1 MESNVGKVG
10 KVMVENKN
18 CPCEIVK
25 ELEKKVEDQ
34 KERLNKGSVEFATIN
49 TKLNMLMAIL
59 GAIGT
64 AVVGLVVKMMF

>member
-18 CPCEIVK
+18 CPCETVK

>member
-1 MESNVGKVG
+1 
-10 KVMVENKN
+10 MVENKN
-18 CPCEIVK
+18 CPCETVK

-64 AVVGLVVKMMF
+64 AVVGLVIKMMF

>member
-1 MESNVGKVG
+1 MGE
-10 KVMVENKN
+10 KN
-18 CPCEIVK
+18 CPCETVK

-64 AVVGLVVKMMF
+64 AVVGLVIKMMF